1 MALTYDQITAI
12 TEKKFIPKLVDNIFN
27 SNPLLKKLKE
37 REQPQPGGDKILVPL
52 NYATVTASGWYQG
65 SETLST
71 VDNEIITSA
80 EYDWKQLYANISITR
95 RDELRNMGDAAII
108 NFVKSKVEVAEKTIR
123 DKLATG
129 LYNDGSDSKQI
140 QGLKL
145 ICSASNTVG
154 GIDQSTYSWW
164 QAQVDSSTT
173 TLTLSAMQGLYGDCG
188 EGTEYPNIVIG
199 DQNMYD
205 RYYALLQPQQ
215 RFADEEM
222 GKGGFKSLQFNGIPF
237 VVDSNAAS
245 GDLYMLNLDYL
256 TLYPH
261 KDENF
266 RMEPFIKPINQNV
279 KVAKVYWMGAVAS
292 SNNRRHGLLDAI
304 TD

>member
-27 SNPLLKKLKE
+27 ANPLLKKLKQNE
-37 REQPQPGGDKILVPL
+37 EMQPGGDKVVCPL
-52 NYATVTASGWYQG
+52 NYAIVSASGWYQG

-71 VDNEIITSA
+71 TDNEVITAA

-95 RDELRNMGDAAII
+95 RDELRNMGDSAII

-123 DKLATG
+123 DKLATA
-129 LYNDGSDSKQI
+129 LYNDGTDAKQI

-145 ICSASNTVG
+145 AVGTANTVG

-164 QAQVDSSTT
+164 QANVDSSTT

-188 EGTEYPNIVIG
+188 EGTEYPNIAIG
-199 DQNMYD
+199 DQDMFD

-215 RFADEEM
+215 RFASSEM
-222 GKGGFKSLQFNGIPF
+222 ADGGFKSLQFNGIPV
-237 VVDSNAAS
+237 VVDANCAA

-256 TLYPH
+256 KLMPH

-266 RMEPFIKPINQNV
+266 RLEPFVKPINQNV
-279 KVAKVYWMGAVAS
+279 KVAKIYWMGVLAS
-292 SNNRRHGLLDAI
+292 SNNRRQGLLDSI
-304 TD
+304 TA